1 MQPKINTER
10 IDGKLDVLFYD
21 GLVIATWDNGERYL
35 SLEANGKINI
45 TVDGVNRYTNGT
57 IYDFIQ
63 EYDVDD
69 AVLRQMC
76 AEGRIEWDANGWFEV
91 MIGYKHKDGVVI
103 FSDCTGDV
111 WDNYDLA
118 LEGFESTIKDFNK
131 PMTWLGKTREKL

>member
-10 IDGKLDVLFYD
+10 IEGNLDVLFYD

-45 TVDGVNRYTNGT
+45 TVDGVDRYSNHN
-57 IYDFIQ
+57 IDEFISR
-63 EYDVDD
+63 YKVDD
-69 AVLRQMC
+69 AKLREMC
-76 AEGRIEWDANGWFEV
+76 KNERIEWDANGWFEI

-118 LEGFESTIKDFNK
+118 LEGFESAIEDFDK
-131 PMTWLGKTREKL
+131 PMTWLGKTREG